1 MSVFDYQPMYGGAHY
16 DPEPAGGAVSRLD
29 LYGTADRSGPVVAA
43 ATTVTRLRPGA
54 YRFELPEVPPGRY
67 WGMVT
72 FTPSDGAQ
80 PVKDTSVRLDLP
92 MGMGLVTSPEAVAD
106 SLGVPLP
113 ITADQR
119 SALETAIRNAQA
131 DVVAYLNRPVV
142 PRALTLRAATPFYT
156 GNLDDAESWPL
167 PDQDDLVEVIAYRPH
182 GDGTYDVDFLV
193 GLNGATEET
202 IVRYVTAH
210 AAESERQRPGGV
222 GSSGRRVSSVS
233 AEGQSISYETAPTA
247 GQAGA
252 LPALESLNRLRRR
265 LYQPLN
271 RPSRPPWPYSTY
283 HGRRYR

>member
-1 MSVFDYQPMYGGAHY
+1 MSVFDYEPMYAGAHY
-16 DPEPAGGAVSRLD
+16 DPEPAGGVVSRLD
-29 LYGTADRSGPVVAA
+29 LYGTADRSGPVVTA

-54 YRFELPEVPPGRY
+54 YRFDLPEVPPGRY

-80 PVKDTSVRLDLP
+80 PVKDTTVRLDLP

-106 SLGVPLP
+106 ALGVSLP

-119 SALETAIRNAQA
+119 SALETSIRNAQA
-131 DVVAYLNRPVV
+131 DVVAHLNRPLV
-142 PRALTLRAATPFYT
+142 PKAVTLRAATPFYT
-156 GNLDDAESWPL
+156 ANLDDADSWPL
-167 PDQDDLVEVIAYRPH
+167 PDQDDLVQVLAYRPH
-182 GDGTYDVDFLV
+182 GNGTYDVDFLV

-222 GSSGRRVSSVS
+222 GNSGRRVSSVS
-233 AEGQSISYETAPTA
+233 AEGQSISYETTPTE

-252 LPALESLNRLRRR
+252 LPTLDSLNRLRRR

-271 RPSRPPWPYSTY
+271 SPPRPPWPYSTY
-283 HGRRYR
+283 RGRR

>member
-1 MSVFDYQPMYGGAHY
+1 MVFDYEPMYGGAHY

-43 ATTVTRLRPGA
+43 ATTVTRLRPGV
-54 YRFELPEVPPGRY
+54 YRFDLPEVPAGRY

-72 FTPSDGAQ
+72 FTPSDGVQ

-92 MGMGLVTSPEAVAD
+92 MGMGLVASPEAVAD
-106 SLGVPLP
+106 ALGVPLP
-113 ITADQR
+113 ITAEQR

-131 DVVAYLNRPVV
+131 DVVGYLNRPVV
-142 PRALTLRAATPFYT
+142 PKAITLRAVTPFFT
-156 GNLDDAESWPL
+156 GDLDDADSWPL
-167 PDQDDLVEVIAYRPH
+167 PDQDDTVRVIAYRPH
-182 GDGTYDVDFLV
+182 ADGTYDVDFLV

-222 GSSGRRVSSVS
+222 GNSGRRVSSVS
-233 AEGQSISYETAPTA
+233 AEGQSISYEAAPTE

-252 LPALESLNRLRRR
+252 LPALATLNRLRRR

-271 RPSRPPWPYSTY
+271 RPPRPPWPYSSSR
-283 HGRRYR
+283 GRYYR